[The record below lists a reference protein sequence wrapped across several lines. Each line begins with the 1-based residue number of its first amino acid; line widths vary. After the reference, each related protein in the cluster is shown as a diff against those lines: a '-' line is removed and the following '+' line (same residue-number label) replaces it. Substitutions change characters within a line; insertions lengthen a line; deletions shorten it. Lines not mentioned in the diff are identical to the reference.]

1 MSKINFAI
9 IGCGRIAQRHAE
21 HIKNTDSCE
30 LIACCD
36 IDEDKAHQMA
46 EMYSAKAFYT
56 IENLLKS
63 EDVDIISVCTPNG
76 LHAEHSILG
85 LESGKH
91 ILCEKPMAISSYDCG
106 RMINAAEKANKR
118 LFVIKQN
125 RYNPPV
131 KAIKKLIENGDLGKI
146 FNIQLSCF
154 WNRNENYYKDSWK
167 GSKDVD
173 GGTLYTQFSHF
184 VDLLYYLIG
193 DIKDCSGF
201 SNNFMHKGI
210 IEFEDTG
217 VIALKFYNGAIGTIN
232 YTVNAFSKN
241 MEGSLTIFG
250 DKGTVKIGGQY
261 LNELEYFDVSDMK
274 NTPKLEVGNK
284 ANNYGEYKG
293 SMSNHD
299 KIYENV
305 REVLLNNDQINT
317 NMFEGLKTVEI
328 IDKIYEEIRG

>member
-9 IGCGRIAQRHAE
+9 VGCGRIAQRHAE
-21 HIKNTDSCE
+21 HIHKTESCK

-36 IDEDKAHQMA
+36 IVAEKADQLG
-46 EMYSAKAFYT
+46 EKYKANPFYQ
-56 IENLLKS
+56 IEELLKLK
-63 EDVDIISVCTPNG
+63 DIDIISVCSPNG

-85 LESGKH
+85 LEAGKH
-91 ILCEKPMAISSYDCG
+91 VLCEKPMAINSFDCG
-106 RMINAAEKANKR
+106 KMIHAAEKANKR
-118 LFVIKQN
+118 LFIIKQN

-131 KAIKKLIENGDLGKI
+131 KAVKELIDDGKLGRL

-154 WNRNENYYKDSWK
+154 WNRNENYYENSWK
-167 GSKDVD
+167 GTKELD
-173 GGTLYTQFSHF
+173 GGTLFTQFSHF
-184 VDLLYYLIG
+184 IDLLYYLNG
-193 DIKDCSGF
+193 DIEKVNGF
-201 SNNFMHKGI
+201 CNNYMHDGI

-217 VIALKFYNGAIGTIN
+217 VIALKFHNGAIGTIN

-241 MEGSLTIFG
+241 MEGSLTLFG

-261 LNELEYFDVSDMK
+261 LNELEYFDVADMA
-274 NTPKLEVGNK
+274 NAPTLEIGNK

-299 KIYENV
+299 KIYTNV

-328 IDKIYEEIRG
+328 IEKIYNAYGK